1 MVNVLNENSK
11 KAVRVSACNFDL
23 TDDLS
28 PHTGKEIFL
37 FSCPILRYNK
47 YGWRNCRLLV
57 LTQETL
63 IILKQKSKAKEVRLR
78 LSYSELKG
86 LTISLHID
94 SSELVFHLEMQAD
107 LRISCLD
114 ARKEIVDTVKMFYAT
129 KTRENLP
136 IYGVRQKNLGMY
148 TAQESDVV
156 KGISRIP
163 LSLARLDEE
172 DLVDIQ

>member
-1 MVNVLNENSK
+1 MENVLTENSQ
-11 KAVRVSACNFDL
+11 RVSVSPCNFDL
-23 TDDLS
+23 TDDVR
-28 PHTGKEIFL
+28 PHTGTEIFL

-63 IILKQKSKAKEVRLR
+63 IVLKQRSKSKEVRLR
-78 LSYSELKG
+78 IRYGELKG
-86 LTISLHID
+86 LTISLHSD

-107 LRISCLD
+107 LRLSCLD

-136 IYGVRQKNLGMY
+136 IYGVRQKNLGIY
-148 TAQESDVV
+148 TA
-156 KGISRIP
+156 
-163 LSLARLDEE
+163 
-172 DLVDIQ
+172 